1 MERIQIAD
9 LSLQVETAGEGRPL
23 LFLHGG
29 DYFAQ
34 NRTFLERL
42 SQLWQV
48 LSPRHPGFGGS

>member
-34 NRTFLERL
+34 NRTFWSGWR
-42 SQLWQV
+42 SV
-48 LSPRHPGFGGS
+48 GRF